1 MKFFRIKEAPLYMAP
16 FFLCVAIAFYVFCY
30 PILTNDGPIHLSFSY
45 LIANMDE
52 NPLQARVYI
61 DDFRF
66 VTNALAYAIMIPF
79 IELVSP
85 SFAESVIQCICLISP
100 VVLGYLLIRRIS
112 RDNAFLAA
120 FILPLSFNQMFFLGL
135 YNYCLSISLFLVC
148 LIVYDWL
155 FNAPS
160 FLKAVLLSVALLATF
175 LAHPSGF
182 IIAWCSLAAVTGVN
196 QLILLA
202 EKMPLKTVVFDA
214 RHLIVALCLPLAV
227 VPFLTS
233 SDADG
238 AIGFGPGPVS
248 RAYQFLTL
256 RLLNIAGWDSFVA
269 LGVAAVLL
277 AGGLWAALEVFRNP
291 DRWTRYA
298 AFGDVSI
305 IAAGLVSGLIMMIFP
320 DLLGGGWTHFRR
332 FVVFPYL
339 WLVLLMACQFY
350 PLWAKRALAAVAAV
364 VTVLLLGSV
373 WVSDQTARAQIA
385 PLAQADGAIG
395 SHCTVLPVVFSPFPV
410 DSAGKEI
417 MQAYTPFFQAASRLE
432 LHDDRVILFNYLA
445 RLNVYPV
452 RFRPEAEPMGHLFHW
467 EPYTQEVSITQID
480 IEGYEKHSG
489 IPVDYLLVWGTP
501 APEHDRLWSQVEAE
515 AQKSDLVLRSEDG
528 RMSLY
533 RRPTQGSTCVARDSL
548 KPDISG

>member
-1 MKFFRIKEAPLYMAP
+1 MAP
-16 FFLCVAIAFYVFCY
+16 FLLCAVTALYVFCY

-61 DDFRF
+61 EDFGF

-85 SFAESVIQCICLISP
+85 SFAESLIQCICLISP
-100 VVLGYLLIRRIS
+100 IVLGYLLIRRIN
-112 RDNAFLAA
+112 RDNAFLAV

-160 FLKAVLLSVALLATF
+160 FSKAVLLSVALLATF

-182 IIAWCSLAAVTGVN
+182 IIAWCSLATVTGVN
-196 QLILLA
+196 LLILLA
-202 EKMPLKTVVFDA
+202 EKMSLKKVVFDA
-214 RHLIVALCLPLAV
+214 RHLIVGLCLPVAV

-233 SDADG
+233 SDADS
-238 AIGFGPGPVS
+238 AISFGLGPVS
-248 RAYQFLTL
+248 RAFQFLTL
-256 RLLNIAGWDSFVA
+256 RLINIAGWDSFVA

-277 AGGLWAALEVFRNP
+277 AGGLWAVLEVFRNP

-320 DLLGGGWTHFRR
+320 DVLGGGWTHFRR
-332 FVVFPYL
+332 FVLFPYL
-339 WLVLLMACQFY
+339 WIVLLMACQRY
-350 PLWAKRALAAVAAV
+350 SLRVKQMLTSVAV
-364 VTVLLLGSV
+364 VATVLILGSV
-373 WVSDQTARAQIA
+373 WVSEQTARAQIA
-385 PLAQADGAIG
+385 PLAQVDGAIG
-395 SHCTVLPVVFSPFPV
+395 SHCTVLPIVFSPFPV
-410 DSAGKEI
+410 DSTGKEI
-417 MQAYTPFFQAASRLE
+417 ELAYTPFFQAASRLE
-432 LHDDRVILFNYLA
+432 LHDDRVVLFNFLA

-467 EPYTQEVSITQID
+467 KPHAHDVSITQID

-489 IPVDYLLVWGTP
+489 LPVDYLLVWGIP
-501 APEHDRLWSQVEAE
+501 GPEHNRLQSQVEAE
-515 AQKSDLVLRSEDG
+515 ARKSDLVFRSEDG

-533 RRPTQGSTCVARDSL
+533 RRPSQDSTCVARDPL
-548 KPDISG
+548 KPGISG